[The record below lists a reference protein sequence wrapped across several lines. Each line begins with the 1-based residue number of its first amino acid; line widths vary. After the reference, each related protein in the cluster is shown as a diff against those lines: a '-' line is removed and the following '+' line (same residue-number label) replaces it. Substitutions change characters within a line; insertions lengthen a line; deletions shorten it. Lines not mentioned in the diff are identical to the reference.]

1 MGRSWYI
8 PNKDFEPD
16 KSKWLTEGNPEE
28 MSQKLNQSSHK
39 GMTQWLSLFPW
50 VCPVPSHMYYTCFLL
65 INTYFTA
72 FHLCGNFFLQS
83 WSARALVTDHWS
95 GAQDLVHSPLWSSPI
110 SGWEPKP
117 CSESLHAEATWALY
131 QRWRGWLTYNNANIY
146 IYIYIYMYV
155 CISVMEIFSFN
166 FAVGVCLSTLIK
178 FYTLK

>member
-28 MSQKLNQSSHK
+28 MSQKVNQSSHK
-39 GMTQWLSLFPW
+39 GMTQWLYLFPW

-117 CSESLHAEATWALY
+117 CSKSLQVEATWDHISLIFF
-131 QRWRGWLTYNNANIY
+131 GKDSFIFWL
-146 IYIYIYMYV
+146 
-155 CISVMEIFSFN
+155 
-166 FAVGVCLSTLIK
+166 LPHLIK
-178 FYTLK
+178 VVSQSNLRGCLPDWNP